1 MIRSLSTSSLLKGTH
16 MADLQ
21 IEPPDESEQ
30 ESIFGTIVLR
40 FGAAFLCA
48 LFGLISAL
56 LGYGF
61 ALFLDLEL
69 GKFNTYTSVYFSITL
84 ALWIL
89 IGLTTPFAYFIR
101 FFESF
106 KGMTAGRAVVFIL
119 AIGAFVMLH
128 WYMLSFVTELVV
140 SIFGIE

>member
-1 MIRSLSTSSLLKGTH
+1 

-40 FGAAFLCA
+40 FGTAFLCA

>member
-1 MIRSLSTSSLLKGTH
+1 
-16 MADLQ
+16 MADLP

-40 FGAAFLCA
+40 FGTAFLCA

>member
-1 MIRSLSTSSLLKGTH
+1 

-30 ESIFGTIVLR
+30 ESIFETIILR
-40 FGAAFLCA
+40 FGAAFLCS

-61 ALFLDLEL
+61 ALSIDLEL
-69 GKFNTYTSVYFSITL
+69 EKFNTYTSVYFSITL
-84 ALWIL
+84 VLWIL
-89 IGLTTPFAYFIR
+89 IGLTTPFSSFKR

-106 KGMTAGRAVVFIL
+106 KGMTAGRAVVIL
-119 AIGAFVMLH
+119 LGIGAFIVLH
-128 WYMLSFVTELVV
+128 WYVLSFATELFV
-140 SIFGIE
+140 SVFGT

>member
-1 MIRSLSTSSLLKGTH
+1 

-21 IEPPDESEQ
+21 IEPPEESEQ
-30 ESIFGTIVLR
+30 ETSFGTILLR
-40 FGAAFLCA
+40 FGAAFLCS
-48 LFGLISAL
+48 LFGLLSAL

-69 GKFNTYTSVYFSITL
+69 GNFNNYTSIYFSTTL

-89 IGLTTPFAYFIR
+89 IGLTTPFAYFTKL
-101 FFESF
+101 FEAF

-119 AIGAFVMLH
+119 VIGAFIMLH
-128 WYMLSFVTELVV
+128 WYILSSVTELFV
-140 SIFGIE
+140 SIFGGG

>member
-1 MIRSLSTSSLLKGTH
+1 
-16 MADLQ
+16 MADLP

-40 FGAAFLCA
+40 FGTAFLCA

-89 IGLTTPFAYFIR
+89 IGLTTPFAYFTR

-119 AIGAFVMLH
+119 VIGAFVMLH
-128 WYMLSFVTELVV
+128 WYMLSFVTELIV
-140 SIFGIE
+140 SIFGVE